1 MTQTPQFQRFTTQPL
16 EAVAQQQPSQEQTA
30 PQPELSAIPESVT
43 AFEDVVKRIYDI
55 FVPASSRDPFH
66 SFLSQ
71 RFALHRR
78 FYVPTKP
85 QPERPLL
92 NGVLHP

>member
-43 AFEDVVKRIYDI
+43 AF
-55 FVPASSRDPFH
+55 
-66 SFLSQ
+66 
-71 RFALHRR
+71 
-78 FYVPTKP
+78 
-85 QPERPLL
+85 
-92 NGVLHP
+92 